1 MKSTD
6 VTLIGVVFLV
16 WAALTVMYATI
27 EMIYMPS
34 SIRVW
39 GAGAVMFLVL
49 AVVIAWA
56 EAAGR
61 KKRVA
66 LGKLAN
72 GELVK
77 KSGQ

>member
-16 WAALTVMYATI
+16 WAVLTTLYATI
-27 EMIYMPS
+27 PMIYMPS

-49 AVVIAWA
+49 AAVIARA

-61 KKRVA
+61 RKRA
-66 LGKLAN
+66 AHK
-72 GELVK
+72 ELVEK
-77 KSGQ
+77 PGQ

>member
-6 VTLIGVVFLV
+6 VALIGIVFLV
-16 WAALTVMYATI
+16 WAALTIMYATI
-27 EMIYMPS
+27 PMIYMPS

-49 AVVIAWA
+49 AVVIARA
-56 EAAGR
+56 EVVGRRNRAAH
-61 KKRVA
+61 
-66 LGKLAN
+66 
-72 GELVK
+72 GETVV

>member
-1 MKSTD
+1 MKSID

-16 WAALTVMYATI
+16 WGVLTIMYATI
-27 EMIYMPS
+27 PMIYMPS

-39 GAGAVMFLVL
+39 GAGAVMLLVL
-49 AVVIAWA
+49 AAVIARA

-61 KKRVA
+61 RKRA
-66 LGKLAN
+66 AH
-72 GELVK
+72 GELMK

>member
-1 MKSTD
+1 MKSED
-6 VTLIGVVFLV
+6 VALIGIVFLV
-16 WAALTVMYATI
+16 WAVLTIMYATI
-27 EMIYMPS
+27 PMIYMPS

-49 AVVIAWA
+49 AAVIARA

-61 KKRVA
+61 RKRAA
-66 LGKLAN
+66 LG
-72 GELVK
+72 ETVE

>member
-6 VTLIGVVFLV
+6 VALIGIVFLV
-16 WAALTVMYATI
+16 WAALTIMYATI
-27 EMIYMPS
+27 PMIYMPS

-39 GAGAVMFLVL
+39 GAGAGMFLVL
-49 AVVIAWA
+49 AAVIARA
-56 EAAGR
+56 EAVGR
-61 KKRVA
+61 RKRA
-66 LGKLAN
+66 AH